1 MRPLVAFLAALC
13 ALMAPAPAQ
22 PAERVDLELVLAVD
36 ASGSVDDR
44 EFALQIGGIA
54 AAFRDPKIHEAIAA
68 GPLGRIAVSLVIW
81 ADATVPRYASPW
93 RILDG
98 AEAARGFAA
107 FVGVQP
113 RRARGGT
120 GIGAA
125 LAFST
130 QKILLNDIAGTRR
143 VVDVSGDG
151 FETTPRDYVVLL
163 WQGRSVADRHGV
175 TVNGLAILS
184 DEANLAEY
192 YRQELITGP
201 GAFVITAA
209 RFEDFAE
216 AMRRKLLREI
226 EDRPKISF
234 LR

>member
-1 MRPLVAFLAALC
+1 LIARAGLFALALAL
-13 ALMAPAPAQ
+13 APTAQ
-22 PAERVDLELVLAVD
+22 AAERVDLELVLAVD

-44 EFALQIGGIA
+44 EFALQLGGDA
-54 AAFRDPKIHEAIAA
+54 AIHDAIAA
-68 GPLGRIAVSLVIW
+68 GALGRIAVSLVIW

-98 AEAARGFAA
+98 VEAARGFAA
-107 FVGVQP
+107 FVGGQT

-130 QKILLNDIAGTRR
+130 QRILRNGIAGTRL
-143 VVDVSGDG
+143 VIDVSGDG
-151 FETTPRDYVVLL
+151 YETTPRDYVVLL

-184 DEANLAEY
+184 DAANLAEY
-192 YRQELITGP
+192 YRQEVITGP
-201 GAFVITAA
+201 GAFVMTAA
-209 RFEDFAE
+209 GFDDFAG

-226 EDRPKISF
+226 EDKPRIGL